1 MTKKTEKG
9 KEELKKLYD
18 KKHLSP
24 ASKKKKDRLEKWVT
38 K

>member
-1 MTKKTEKG
+1 MTKKAEKG
-9 KEELKKLYD
+9 KEELRKLQE

-24 ASKKKKDRLEKWVT
+24 ASLKKKSMLEKWVT